1 MTVSCYVIVS
11 WFASCSCKLKC
22 TYHKQQSRCLVDVFS
37 FRKPLNTKKSTSLNE
52 MRQQASDNKGS
63 KAAGVGNTVK
73 SNYKND
79 DKVL

>member
-1 MTVSCYVIVS
+1 
-11 WFASCSCKLKC
+11 
-22 TYHKQQSRCLVDVFS
+22 
-37 FRKPLNTKKSTSLNE
+37 

-63 KAAGVGNTVK
+63 KTAGVGNTVK